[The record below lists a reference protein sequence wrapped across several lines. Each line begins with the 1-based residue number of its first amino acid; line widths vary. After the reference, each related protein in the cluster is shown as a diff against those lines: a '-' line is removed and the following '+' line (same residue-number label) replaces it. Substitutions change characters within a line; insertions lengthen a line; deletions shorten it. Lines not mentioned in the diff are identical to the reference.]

1 MGPVKKP
8 AKSKTYYSGRMRE
21 RIYNEYFRVSKT
33 AKRDCTNWKEV
44 AERARWERLH
54 KIMRKRYNY
63 VG

>member
-1 MGPVKKP
+1 MARIKNPP
-8 AKSKTYYSGRMRE
+8 KSKGYYSGRLKE
-21 RIYNEYFRVSKT
+21 RIYSEYFRVSKT

-44 AERARWERLH
+44 AERAHWERLY